1 MKYQVLFSL
10 KKKTMQK
17 YSKLSSAAFVIGAL
31 RVKSL
36 PHSRREAIKEIGI
49 LIPLKVYPVTLISP
63 LSFTG
68 NLSECTPLQQ
78 IYCVHEAYRK

>member
-10 KKKTMQK
+10 RTLHN
-17 YSKLSSAAFVIGAL
+17 YSKLSSAAVVIGAL

-36 PHSRREAIKEIGI
+36 PHSRREAIKEMGS
-49 LIPLKVYPVTLISP
+49 LIPLKVYPVTLKSP